1 MCRILLDRTPE
12 QMEVVKDLYEQRY
25 GQPLEEAIV
34 RSRRVPLFV
43 ARTLNAADQSRV
55 TLSLR

>member
-1 MCRILLDRTPE
+1 MDRTPE
-12 QMEVVKDLYEQRY
+12 QMEVVKDLFEQRY

-34 RSRRVPLFV
+34 RSRSVPLFV